1 MAGLAKVIIDQ
12 GGIGAALTEMM
23 VGGVAE
29 KYVGGVASK

>member
-1 MAGLAKVIIDQ
+1 MINDK

-29 KYVGGVASK
+29 NYVGGVASKCK

>member
-1 MAGLAKVIIDQ
+1 MINDK
-12 GGIGAALTEMM
+12 GGIGAALIEMM

>member
-12 GGIGAALTEMM
+12 GGIGAASTEMM

-29 KYVGGVASK
+29 NSVGGVVSK